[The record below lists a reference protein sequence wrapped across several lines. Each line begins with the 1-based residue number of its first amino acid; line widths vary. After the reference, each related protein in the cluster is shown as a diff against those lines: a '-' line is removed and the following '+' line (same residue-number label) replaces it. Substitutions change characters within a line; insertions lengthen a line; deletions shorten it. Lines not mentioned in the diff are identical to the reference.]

1 LTATGIILNNTVMFQ
16 QTVTM
21 TKSATELTTHTIKLM
36 TTNHLHKRMSMNGAV
51 IPCNREL
58 TSLVLWS

>member
-1 LTATGIILNNTVMFQ
+1 MFQ

-36 TTNHLHKRMSMNGAV
+36 TTNHLHKRMSMNGVV